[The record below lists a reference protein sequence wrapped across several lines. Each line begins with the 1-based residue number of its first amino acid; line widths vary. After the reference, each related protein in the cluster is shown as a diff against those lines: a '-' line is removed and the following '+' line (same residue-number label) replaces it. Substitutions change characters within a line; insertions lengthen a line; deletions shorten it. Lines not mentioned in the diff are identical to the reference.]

1 VVIFAVSA
9 LILFLAATAQA
20 ALVYI
25 DRARLRHM
33 LEEGTPRASA
43 LLRLLDEPSSS
54 LATILFVHT
63 LTLCV
68 AAATAFWVDID
79 VWALFAPWAA
89 IALGIA
95 ELLILLLV
103 QFLGRVLA
111 LARPEQVAL
120 TFVRPVEILNR
131 ALFLILV
138 PMNALE
144 RGIRRLLGVQH

>member
-1 VVIFAVSA
+1 MSDLRLPIFAVAA
-9 LILFLAATAQA
+9 LLAFLGATAQA

-63 LTLCV
+63 VSLCV
-68 AAATAFWVDID
+68 AAAAAFWLDLDI
-79 VWALFAPWAA
+79 WSLFAPWAA

-95 ELLILLLV
+95 E
-103 QFLGRVLA
+103 
-111 LARPEQVAL
+111 
-120 TFVRPVEILNR
+120 
-131 ALFLILV
+131 
-138 PMNALE
+138 
-144 RGIRRLLGVQH
+144 